1 MKLYYAPGACS
12 LAAHIALQESGLR
25 YQRARV
31 DLRDHEVDGVDFYAI
46 NPKGYVP
53 VLELDDGERPTEA
66 AVVLQYIPDLN
77 PGTLAPAFGTIERYR
92 LTG

>member
-1 MKLYYAPGACS
+1 M
-12 LAAHIALQESGLR
+12 R